1 MGGKGY
7 KATIS
12 YTIKIMNTESG
23 SYINN
28 GTQTFSSES
37 KVNDDTRKCIADAIN
52 TTEEL
57 SIEYNQ
63 IIFPTK
69 YE

>member
-1 MGGKGY
+1 MEVRDI
-7 KATIS
+7 ATIS

-37 KVNDDTRKCIADAIN
+37 KAMMTPENALQDAIN

-57 SIEYNQ
+57 SN
-63 IIFPTK
+63 
-69 YE
+69 

>member
-37 KVNDDTRKCIADAIN
+37 KAMMTPENALQTPLIQRRN
-52 TTEEL
+52 
-57 SIEYNQ
+57 
-63 IIFPTK
+63 
-69 YE
+69 